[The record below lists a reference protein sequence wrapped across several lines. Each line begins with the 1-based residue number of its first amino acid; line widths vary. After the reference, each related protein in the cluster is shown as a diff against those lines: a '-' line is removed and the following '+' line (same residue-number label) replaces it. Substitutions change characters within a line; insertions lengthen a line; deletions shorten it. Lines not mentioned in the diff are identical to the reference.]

1 MVNLFTKTDVIRLVQ
16 IWNLSVFYQELKT
29 DIEIKNKSISK
40 LEADMINKAAEFNS
54 SKTNIYNSG
63 YLKLVR
69 EE

>member
-54 SKTNIYNSG
+54 SKTVIYNSG